1 LVSSWTR
8 RGGDADDSCAGV
20 RDDGVEKVGIDG
32 LHDGR
37 RGKKK
42 IKTVEKIMTDGTHS
56 VVT

>member
-1 LVSSWTR
+1 
-8 RGGDADDSCAGV
+8 
-20 RDDGVEKVGIDG
+20 VEKVGIDG